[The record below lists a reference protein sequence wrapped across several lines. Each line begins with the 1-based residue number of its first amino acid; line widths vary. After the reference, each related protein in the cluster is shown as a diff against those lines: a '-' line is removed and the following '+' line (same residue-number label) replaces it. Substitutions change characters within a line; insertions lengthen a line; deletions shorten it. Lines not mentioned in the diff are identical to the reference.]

1 MLQIEPTSSL
11 DHVLDS
17 RLFAVAKSYG
27 DEFTSHEFNH
37 LRECLICFQLWTK
50 FIFDSGSD
58 EENPG

>member
-1 MLQIEPTSSL
+1 MPQIEKSL
-11 DHVLDS
+11 DHVLVF

-27 DEFTSHEFNH
+27 DEFTSDEFNH
-37 LRECLICFQLWTK
+37 LKECSICFQLWTQ